1 MRASGSGPRRRRC
14 ERGAALVEAAIVLPL
29 IMLVTFGAIE
39 FGIGFTKKA
48 GLEAIARSG
57 ARAGAAASA
66 DPNLAVDVANAVNA
80 ALGSSS
86 LPELEWMAVYR
97 IPGDGSPPDESDN
110 GGGPGCATNSSDF
123 QDCAIFT
130 FDNGKKEFDTSK
142 YMGGWDNA
150 PAVRVLCPSPTQPP
164 DRIAVKIYGEF
175 QYLTNMFG
183 HGGVAMTSE
192 SILQLEPNSC

>member
-1 MRASGSGPRRRRC
+1 VRASGSGPHRRC
-14 ERGAALVEAAIVLPL
+14 GERGAALVEAAIVLPL

-66 DPNLAVDVANAVNA
+66 DPNLAADVAQAINA
-80 ALGSSS
+80 ALRSSS
-86 LPELEWMAVYR
+86 LPELEWMVVYR
-97 IPGDGSPPDESDN
+97 IPGDGSSPDETDN
-110 GGGPGCATNSSDF
+110 GGGPGCATNSSSA
-123 QDCAIFT
+123 QDCAIF
-130 FDNGKKEFDTSK
+130 FFRDGQFDTSN
-142 YMGGWDNA
+142 YMGGWDTD
-150 PAVRVLCPSPTQPP
+150 PAVRVLCPSQGNPP

-175 QYLTNMFG
+175 HYLTNMFG

-192 SILQLEPNSC
+192 SILQLEPNNC